1 MKEVSMVAQA
11 QRANREEISEA
22 VRHAA
27 AKLSQDL
34 ARTAQDAQDAAAEFA
49 TAVGHSAQDFGG
61 QAMTQARGATR
72 TIQENMRAHPI
83 AWGSAALGAG
93 ALIGLLLSRRT
104 Q

>member
-1 MKEVSMVAQA
+1 MVAQA

-61 QAMTQARGATR
+61 QAMTQAMTQARGATR